1 MTELPT
7 TASAAR
13 VVKSPVIPAKIEAHR
28 AGSSVWFYLII
39 GDLLGYELGLGVVF
53 SVPAALVLG
62 LLAGLIAWAVPR
74 QVSFLRSIGA
84 GAGLGIAAGLVGAA
98 VSWLVWDAWD
108 NPANAVDYVTVSIV
122 YWTIIGLLNVG
133 EVAAVIYV
141 ARRIAKVGQSEA
153 SA

>member
-1 MTELPT
+1 MVLYP
-7 TASAAR
+7 
-13 VVKSPVIPAKIEAHR
+13 
-28 AGSSVWFYLII
+28 II
-39 GDLLGYELGLGVVF
+39 GDLRGFEFALGIVF

-62 LLAGLIAWAVPR
+62 LLVGLIAWLCSELA
-74 QVSFLRSIGA
+74 SFLWSISV

-98 VSWLVWDAWD
+98 VSWVVWDAWD
-108 NPANAVDYVTVSIV
+108 NPANTIDYANVSII

-141 ARRIAKVGQSEA
+141 VRRQAKVGQPDA

>member
-1 MTELPT
+1 MVLYPT
-7 TASAAR
+7 
-13 VVKSPVIPAKIEAHR
+13 
-28 AGSSVWFYLII
+28 I
-39 GDLLGYELGLGVVF
+39 GDLRGLEFALGIVF

-62 LLAGLIAWAVPR
+62 LLVGLIAWAVPQR
-74 QVSFLRSIGA
+74 PSFLQSIGI

-108 NPANAVDYVTVSIV
+108 NPANAIDYATVSII

-133 EVAAVIYV
+133 EMAAVIYV
-141 ARRIAKVGQSEA
+141 ARRIAKVGQLEA